1 VNNVDDEIYI
11 GSTCLPFP
19 KRLYWHKL
27 HAKRNIERKVYKHLN
42 AIGWENVKIILIET
56 FPCESKAELEKRERF
71 WFDELKPTL
80 NSNFPSRS
88 IKEYQQSEAYK
99 ISKRK
104 SIVKCQNTPVYKAKL
119 EKERAAKKQATAH
132 KKLLMCKINGFL
144 AYHRILS
151 DNFKNEY

>member
-1 VNNVDDEIYI
+1 MNNVDDEIYI

-104 SIVKCQNTPVYKAKL
+104 SIAN
-119 EKERAAKKQATAH
+119 
-132 KKLLMCKINGFL
+132 
-144 AYHRILS
+144 LS
-151 DNFKNEY
+151 EYTSL